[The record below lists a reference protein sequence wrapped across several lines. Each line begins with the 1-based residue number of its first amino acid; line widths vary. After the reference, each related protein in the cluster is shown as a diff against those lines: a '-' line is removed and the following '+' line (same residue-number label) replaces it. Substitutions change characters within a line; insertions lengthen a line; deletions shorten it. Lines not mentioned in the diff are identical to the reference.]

1 MNDAKLQALL
11 ERAKRARTNRDAF
24 RALMTDI
31 NKFAMPERDSWS
43 SYGLGADR
51 QVEVFDSTAVV
62 ATGRFANRLQQAL
75 FPPQQRWAM
84 LDLPPEMPMDDAA
97 QGVRAALQEATG
109 ILFKHLHASNFDQV
123 INEWAMDLA
132 GGAGALMVENGRL
145 ATKRSG
151 APLLRF
157 QAVTSGR
164 VGFDEG
170 PFGAVEGIFHDQK
183 MAARLIRR
191 TYPDIRDMPPALADM
206 ERDSPEREVEL
217 LQATCY
223 EHETADWRLYLIH
236 EPTKAVLV
244 ERAYR
249 TSPWAITR
257 WAKAPGEVYGRGP
270 LASALPDIRTLNKLV
285 ELALHQAS
293 FEVTP
298 AYTAVDDGVLN
309 PATVRI
315 EPGALIPVRSNGGTM
330 GPSLAALPS
339 GGNYRL
345 SESLAERLRANIR
358 VVMFDDPL
366 PPEIKSN
373 VSATEIQERIRR
385 FQADTGAF
393 GRLYTDAVVPIIL
406 RCVDILQEA
415 GAFGADERFADLLEV
430 LKEDLVRVQPTSPLA
445 QAQDQAEASA
455 VLAVVGNLAGLGQ
468 AGAAMLETAV
478 DMELAGPFI
487 ARKAGVPEKLI
498 PTAQKLAAKREAAAE
513 AAQQEAMMKSPVV
526 GQLAGNVLPAIMGG
540 QAPQGEAA

>member
-1 MNDAKLQALL
+1 MNDAKLDALL
-11 ERAKRARTNRDAF
+11 KRATRARTQRDAF
-24 RALMTDI
+24 RSLMTDI

-51 QVEVFDSTAVV
+51 QAEVFDSTAVV

-84 LDLPPEMPMDDAA
+84 LDLPPETPNDQAA
-97 QGVRAALQEATG
+97 QGARGALQQATE
-109 ILFKHLHASNFDQV
+109 ILFRHLHASNFDQV

-145 ATKRSG
+145 ATRRSG

-157 QAVTSGR
+157 QAVPSGL

-170 PFGAVEGIFHDQK
+170 PFGAVEGIFHDQT
-183 MAARLIRR
+183 MAARLLRR
-191 TYPDIRDMPPALADM
+191 TYPDIKELPQPLADA
-206 ERDSPEREVEL
+206 ERDDAEREVQL
-217 LQATCY
+217 LQATVY
-223 EHETADWRLYLIH
+223 EPETADWRLYLIH
-236 EPTKAVLV
+236 EPSRAVLV
-244 ERAYR
+244 ERIYR

-270 LASALPDIRTLNKLV
+270 LATALPDIRTLNKLV
-285 ELALHQAS
+285 ELALVDAS

-315 EPGALIPVRSNGGTM
+315 TPGAILPVRSNGGTM
-330 GPSLAALPS
+330 GPSLAKLPM

-345 SESLAERLRANIR
+345 SESLADRLRSNVR
-358 VVMFDDPL
+358 LVLFDDPL
-366 PPEIKSN
+366 PPEVKSN

-406 RCVDILQEA
+406 RCVDILDEA
-415 GAFGADERFADLLEV
+415 GAFAVVPQLADLLDV

-445 QAQDQAEASA
+445 QAQDQADAQA
-455 VLAVVGNLAGLGQ
+455 VLNVVGSLAQLGR
-468 AGAAMLETAV
+468 AGEAMLKTAV
-478 DMELAGPFI
+478 SMERAGPFV
-487 ARKAGVPEKLI
+487 ARKAGVPEALI
-498 PTAQKLAAKREAAAE
+498 PTAEELAAQAEAEAE
-513 AAQQEAMMKSPVV
+513 AAQQEAMLKSPVV
-526 GQLAGNVLPAIMGG
+526 GQAVGNVLPAIMGG
-540 QAPQGEAA
+540 QRGEAA